1 MYTCLSLCTL
11 VVSWQAVPCAVLVCG
26 REDDSLF
33 VGFLLSVTCLEVNV
47 KVSVPRRFSALPMPL
62 AYYVW
67 PRCPSQHT
75 SKVTNTVHSSV
86 SNWWTRVIFGQQLN
100 SQVCPLSKEL
110 CELNHSRHMFPV
122 SSAKTLYRLTC
133 HSSQMTVLLTYNS
146 AGTCISFSQFPDL
159 YVTINIVTIRPA
171 VISCMVHEWYYCNI

>member
-1 MYTCLSLCTL
+1 MYTCLSLWTL

-47 KVSVPRRFSALPMPL
+47 KVSVPRRFSTLPMSL

-100 SQVCPLSKEL
+100 SQV
-110 CELNHSRHMFPV
+110 HGRIQGGGGGGWSRRTPPYQRSIIKIINTNKIV
-122 SSAKTLYRLTC
+122 N
-133 HSSQMTVLLTYNS
+133 VLKN
-146 AGTCISFSQFPDL
+146 GH
-159 YVTINIVTIRPA
+159 TINVP
-171 VISCMVHEWYYCNI
+171 